1 MNMHSYT
8 STVQNVIVDK
18 KRELLK
24 KLMKEEAEKSKEIKK
39 AAEQQKEQQAT
50 LVKEDPIDFKTFVEI
65 QQHQQKFQI
74 LEQLGIENPYFRVH
88 ETVTNNRTSV
98 GGQERLSYSSY
109 NYLGFSGDPRV
120 SAAAKEAI
128 DVYGTSPSASR
139 IATGEKPLHADLEK
153 AVANLIGTEDS
164 AVFVGG
170 HATNVTTIGHLMRF
184 RDLILFDELS
194 HNSIVEG
201 CVMSGARRISF
212 PHNDLEILEQLLED
226 NRDEYKRVLI
236 AIEGVYG
243 MDGDIAPV
251 PEFIKLK
258 KKYKAL
264 LFIDEA
270 HSIGTIGKTGK
281 GIREYFNIN
290 PEDVDLWMG
299 TFSKS
304 FASCGGYIAGKKALT
319 DYLKYTVPGILFSV
333 AMTPAN
339 AAAALASIRLMEQ
352 NPERVE
358 KLQNNSRQFLKL
370 AQQAGLDTGNSKDS
384 PVIPVIVGN
393 SAQSLL
399 LADKLFNHGVN
410 VQPVLYPVVAENA
423 TRLRFFLTSEHQAE
437 EIEQTVD
444 TVKKLFKKI
453 GCLR

>member
-1 MNMHSYT
+1 MVMGSDM
-8 STVQNVIVDK
+8 SAAQNVTVNE

-24 KLMKEEAEKSKEIKK
+24 KLMKEKVVKSKEIKK
-39 AAEQQKEQQAT
+39 AAEQQKEQLAS
-50 LVKEDPIDFKTFVEI
+50 LIKEDPTDFETFVEI

-74 LEQLGIENPYFRVH
+74 LEQLGIKNPYFKVN
-88 ETVTNNRTSV
+88 ETVTNNRTTIY
-98 GGQERLSYSSY
+98 GQELLSYSSY

-120 SAAAKEAI
+120 STAAKEAI

-139 IATGEKPLHADLEK
+139 VASGEKPLHADLEK
-153 AVANLIGTEDS
+153 AVANLIGAEDS
-164 AVFVGG
+164 TVFVSG
-170 HATNVTTIGHLMRF
+170 HATNVTTIGHLMRSQ
-184 RDLILFDELS
+184 DLILFDELS

-201 CVMSGARRISF
+201 CVLSGARRISF
-212 PHNDLEILEQLLED
+212 PHNDWKTLGQLLED
-226 NRDEYKRVLI
+226 NRDDYERVLI
-236 AIEGVYG
+236 TIEGVYSV
-243 MDGDIAPV
+243 DGDIAPV

-281 GIREYFNIN
+281 GIREYFDIN

-319 DYLKYTVPGILFSV
+319 DYLKYTTPGFLFSV
-333 AMTPAN
+333 GITPAN
-339 AAAALASIRLMEQ
+339 AAAALASIQLMEQ
-352 NPERVE
+352 SPERVE
-358 KLQNNSRQFLKL
+358 KLQSNARQFLEL
-370 AQQAGLDTGNSKDS
+370 AQQAGLNTGGSKDS

-393 SAQSLL
+393 SAHSLL
-399 LADKLFNHGVN
+399 LTDKLFDQGIN
-410 VQPVLYPVVAENA
+410 VQPVLYPVVAENEA
-423 TRLRFFLTSEHQAE
+423 RLRFFLTSEHQAE

-444 TVKKLFKKI
+444 TVQKLLKKI
-453 GCLR
+453 TNG